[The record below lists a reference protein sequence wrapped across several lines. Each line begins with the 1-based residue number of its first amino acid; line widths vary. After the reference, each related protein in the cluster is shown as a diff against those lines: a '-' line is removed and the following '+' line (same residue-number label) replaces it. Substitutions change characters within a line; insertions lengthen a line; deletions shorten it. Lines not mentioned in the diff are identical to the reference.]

1 MVKATEEPI
10 LLLEE
15 CMEMEKEELIKGYVA
30 ESGSSSGRRNKVDR
44 RLHVLS

>member
-15 CMEMEKEELIKGYVA
+15 CMEMEKEGLSKGYVA
-30 ESGSSSGRRNKVDR
+30 ESGSLRGRRNKVDIW
-44 RLHVLS
+44 LHMLS